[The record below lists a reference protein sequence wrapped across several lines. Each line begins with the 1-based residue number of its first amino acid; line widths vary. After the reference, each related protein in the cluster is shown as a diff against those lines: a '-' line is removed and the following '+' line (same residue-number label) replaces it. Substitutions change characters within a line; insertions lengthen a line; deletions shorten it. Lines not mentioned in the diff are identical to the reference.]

1 MLTLTPSVFVGS
13 GAAGDFR
20 WMIEQPDW
28 RQTLFIFNDNE
39 TQSRVFLDQ
48 VATGAIDVGSSAC
61 QAGGGNAVIRP
72 YQCRTPRRAAGV
84 PTGPGYRSLT
94 AHARE
99 QIDRAIADVGTLLA
113 ADQEIAEVIYSAS
126 PHDPDV
132 LGHGIFEVGED
143 VLRYIPAELR
153 RLVAQTTRPG

>member
-1 MLTLTPSVFVGS
+1 MLTLTPSVFVQP
-13 GAAGDFR
+13 GAAGDFS

-72 YQCRTPRRAAGV
+72 
-84 PTGPGYRSLT
+84 
-94 AHARE
+94 
-99 QIDRAIADVGTLLA
+99 
-113 ADQEIAEVIYSAS
+113 
-126 PHDPDV
+126 
-132 LGHGIFEVGED
+132 
-143 VLRYIPAELR
+143 
-153 RLVAQTTRPG
+153 